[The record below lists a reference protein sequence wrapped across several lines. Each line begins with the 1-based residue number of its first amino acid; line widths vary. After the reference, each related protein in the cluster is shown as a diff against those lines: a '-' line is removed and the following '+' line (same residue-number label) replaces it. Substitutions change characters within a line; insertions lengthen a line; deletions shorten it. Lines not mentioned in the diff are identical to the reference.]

1 MPLIRTSNTDLVRI
15 ELPAADEWVEVKR
28 ALGKD
33 DERTVQFRLLS
44 GNQVDPAR
52 LKAIAADPK
61 LDMGALVDAAT
72 FATLEVAI
80 KRWSFEEPVTPE
92 NIRALDDDSLEV
104 IKQRLNELYPGPR
117 TDDER
122 KNSSGGGAASTSD
135 GEQPRLS
142 SPG

>member
-15 ELPAADEWVEVKR
+15 DLPAAGEWVEVKR

-33 DERTVQFRLLS
+33 DERAVQARLLS
-44 GNQVDPAR
+44 GNRVDPAK
-52 LKAIAADPK
+52 LAAIAADVT
-61 LDMGALVDAAT
+61 LDMGALVDAAN

-117 TDDER
+117 TDDES
-122 KNSSGGGAASTSD
+122 KNSPGGGPTTSSA
-135 GEQPRLS
+135 EELHQPS
-142 SPG
+142 SSG